1 VAEETW
7 HAARLIPTSGI
18 NGAEEQERRA
28 TSALLAVMVAVREF
42 GRAITQPLGA
52 PAGNVEAFIEVPFD
66 VNGQRVFPDGLV
78 RVTRGKRSWTCLVE
92 VKTHSNELQAQQI
105 ENYLDVAREN
115 GFDAV
120 LTISNQIAST
130 PGGHPT
136 VVDKRK
142 LRKAA
147 LHHLSWTEVST
158 AAVMQKVHR
167 GVSDPDQAW
176 VLGELI
182 RYLEHPR
189 SGAMEFED
197 MGPSWVTV
205 REAVRAGTL
214 RPNDKTALDVIGRWD
229 QLIQYLG
236 LRLGRTLGVEVRPA
250 FTRHQVADPAARA
263 QTSLASL
270 CSTGTVE
277 GALKIPNA
285 AGDLVV
291 SADLRAQTVSA
302 SLRVDAP
309 RDGRSL
315 TKVRWIVRQ
324 LPTAP
329 ETLRIDAFAAYSRG
343 ASTSCLLR
351 DARVD
356 QALLVDD
363 PKKELRSFQLTYA
376 TAMGS
381 KRGQGRGSFVGS
393 VLGLVEGF
401 YADVVQSVKPWNAP
415 PPQVRPEAATSEA
428 EDVSVPSSL
437 VSTALSSQDGPSPQ
451 EHEREGSS
459 LVDAFDV
466 DAEVPLGST
475 LDGIESNGPSLTR
488 TDADD
493 PEASALPGWQRDD
506 PPADPYSS

>member
-28 TSALLAVMVAVREF
+28 TSALLAVMTAVREF
-42 GRAITQPLGA
+42 GRTITQPLGA
-52 PAGNVEAFIEVPFD
+52 PAGNVEAFIEVPFE
-66 VNGQRVFPDGLV
+66 VNGQRVYPDGLV
-78 RVTRGKRSWTCLVE
+78 RVTRGKRSWTCLIE
-92 VKTHSNELQAQQI
+92 VKTHTNELESQQI

-120 LTISNQIAST
+120 LTISNQIASV
-130 PGGHPT
+130 PGGHPNA
-136 VVDKRK
+136 VDKRK
-142 LRKAA
+142 LRRVA
-147 LHHLSWTEVST
+147 LHHLSWTEVTT

-176 VLGELI
+176 ILGELI

-197 MGPSWVTV
+197 MGSSWVTV
-205 REAVRAGTL
+205 RDAVRAGTL
-214 RPNDKTALDVIGRWD
+214 RPNDRAALDVIGRWD

-250 FTRHQVADPAARA
+250 FTRQQAADVAARVQA
-263 QTSLASL
+263 SLASL
-270 CSTGTVE
+270 CSTGVIE
-277 GALKIPNA
+277 GGLKIPNA
-285 AGDLVV
+285 AGDLIV

-309 RDGRSL
+309 RDGRPL

-329 ETLRIDAFAAYSRG
+329 DALRIDAYAAYARG

-356 QALLVDD
+356 QSLLVDD
-363 PKKELRSFQLTYA
+363 PKKELRSFQLTHA
-376 TAMGS
+376 TPMGS

-393 VLGLVEGF
+393 VLSLVESF

-415 PPQVRPEAATSEA
+415 PPRMRPEAPPPEA
-428 EDVSVPSSL
+428 DDESVPSSL
-437 VSTALSSQDGPSPQ
+437 VSTALSSQDGPLSQ
-451 EHEREGSS
+451 GHDRDGSS
-459 LVDAFDV
+459 SVGAEEPLSLTPDV
-466 DAEVPLGST
+466 VEPA
-475 LDGIESNGPSLTR
+475 ESNTPSMSR
-488 TDADD
+488 SVVD
-493 PEASALPGWQRDD
+493 EAGASVLAQVLRVG
-506 PPADPYSS
+506 PPADPFSS